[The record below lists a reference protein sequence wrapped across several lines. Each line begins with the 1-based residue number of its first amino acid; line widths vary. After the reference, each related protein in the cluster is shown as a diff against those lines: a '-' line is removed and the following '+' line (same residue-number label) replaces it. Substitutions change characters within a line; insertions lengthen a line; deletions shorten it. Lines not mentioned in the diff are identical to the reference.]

1 MLLLL
6 TMMDER
12 EGYRADLLVGW
23 LLSFVSFESCWIP
36 QRRFPFLSPSFF
48 FFKGF
53 STICISHFKASTT
66 AHSFRLL
73 EASPWA
79 SF

>member
-1 MLLLL
+1 MMLLLL

-23 LLSFVSFESCWIP
+23 LFSFVSSESRWIP

-48 FFKGF
+48 SLKD
-53 STICISHFKASTT
+53 SQQSVSATLRSQR
-66 AHSFRLL
+66 RLI
-73 EASPWA
+73 A
-79 SF
+79 FDR